1 MPLSDMTEPH
11 TPGLS
16 AHGYIAVVE
25 VAVYTIALVISVIN
39 CVRYDFKRQ
48 TGWVYLSIFC
58 ICRIVASALTIV
70 VEESSDPSTGMITA
84 EMIVSNIALTP
95 LHLAALGLLTTSTR
109 LTLADT
115 MSKVFTK
122 LLRFCR
128 LALSVAIVLG
138 IVGGVELAKDG
149 TSQTGHTLSRVS
161 VILITVAFAILMS
174 LSLFFLRFAT
184 LQPHN
189 RMLILGVTVA
199 LPFLLVRIIY
209 SICYAFSSSTMS
221 KFSTLTGDWKIYLGM
236 DVIMEFVVLAVL
248 TTTGFLLQNYSR
260 KKGIAQ
266 VEQGSPY
273 EMAYVRDQEMVNS
286 DLDGMS
292 K

>member
-1 MPLSDMTEPH
+1 MAEPH
-11 TPGLS
+11 TPGIS
-16 AHGYIAVVE
+16 AHGYIAIVE
-25 VAVYTIALVISVIN
+25 AAVYTIALVISVIN
-39 CVRYDFKRQ
+39 CVRYDFKRH

-70 VEESSDPSTGMITA
+70 VEESMITA

-95 LHLAALGLLTTSTR
+95 LHLAALGFITTSTR
-109 LTLADT
+109 LTVGDT
-115 MSKVFTK
+115 MPQVFTK

-128 LALSVAIVLG
+128 LALSVAVVLG

-149 TSQTGHTLSRVS
+149 SSQTGHTLSRVS
-161 VILITVAFAILMS
+161 VILIAVVFAILMS
-174 LSLFFLRFAT
+174 LSLIFLRFAT

-209 SICYAFSSSTMS
+209 SICYAFSFSTMS

-248 TTTGFLLQNYSR
+248 TTTGSLLRNYSS

-266 VEQGSPY
+266 LGQGSPY